1 MDYLLSWY
9 SPYVSLTR
17 GPFKLFKYK
26 MKMKI
31 HSFFRLVA
39 QRGFR
44 GVTNIM
50 KKCIWPPPFP
60 YQISQ
65 HEPACHDIEAVPW
78 VSIFLRCIDTSPA
91 AQRVSLDPVM
101 SGVAGVCTL
110 PQNIKYKLFTPDNI
124 GCGTLLVCYPRNYQY
139 TSHYRL

>member
-39 QRGFR
+39 QRGLR

-91 AQRVSLDPVM
+91 ARHPELETNKVLQSITEKAPTTTRVF
-101 SGVAGVCTL
+101 SGLKAGTA
-110 PQNIKYKLFTPDNI
+110 PFTFQN
-124 GCGTLLVCYPRNYQY
+124 LLR
-139 TSHYRL
+139 HYAKQASSNCK